1 MSLRL
6 GGAVAL
12 AAAYVAFT
20 AVPAL
25 AGPTLD
31 AVKSKGQLTCGV
43 NTGLPGFSSPDSQG
57 KWTGLDVDI
66 CKAVAAVIL
75 NDTAKIRYTP
85 LSAQQRLTA
94 LQSGEIDL
102 LVRNTTWSLTRDA
115 QGLDFAPPVYYDG
128 QGLMVAKSLG
138 VTSAKQLD
146 GATVCVQPGT
156 TTELNLADWFR
167 AHNLSFK
174 PVVIEALDEVNA
186 AFFAGRCDV
195 LTTDI
200 SGLAGVRASVATKP
214 DDFIILPEV
223 MSKEPLAPV
232 VRHGDNQWRDIV
244 SWTIYALIEAEEK
257 GITQANIDAKLKDPD
272 PSVQRLL
279 GVQGDLGTGLG
290 VDKAWAYRAIK
301 AVGNYGEIFE
311 RNIGKKTPLKLDR
324 GLNALWTNGGLMYAP
339 PIR

>member
-1 MSLRL
+1 MNVRHW
-6 GGAVAL
+6 GAAI
-12 AAAYVAFT
+12 AAACLALVAG
-20 AVPAL
+20 PAL
-25 AGPTLD
+25 AGPTVD
-31 AVKSKGQLTCGV
+31 AVKARGQLACGV
-43 NTGLPGFSSPDSQG
+43 NTGIPGFSNPDSQG

-66 CKAVAAVIL
+66 CKAVAAVVL
-75 NDTAKIRYTP
+75 NDVTKIRYTP

-94 LQSGEIDL
+94 LQSGEIDVL
-102 LVRNTTWSLTRDA
+102 ARNTTWSLTRDG
-115 QGLDFAPPVYYDG
+115 QGLDFAPVVYYDG

-167 AHNLSFK
+167 AHGLTFK

-186 AFFAGRCDV
+186 AFFSGRCDV

-200 SGLAGVRASVATKP
+200 SGLAGVRASVSGNP
-214 DDFIILPEV
+214 DDYLILPEV
-223 MSKEPLAPV
+223 MSKEPLALV

-244 SWTIYALIEAEEK
+244 AWTIYALIEAEER
-257 GITQANIDAKLKDPD
+257 GITAANVDAKLKDAD

-279 GVQGDLGTGLG
+279 GVQGDLGLVLG
-290 VDKAWAYRAIK
+290 VDKQWAYRAIK

-311 RNIGKKTPLKLDR
+311 RNVGKSSPLKLDR

>member
-1 MSLRL
+1 MNLRL
-6 GGAVAL
+6 RGAVAL
-12 AAAYVAFT
+12 AAFYAAF
-20 AVPAL
+20 AAMPAA

-31 AVKSKGQLTCGV
+31 AVKAKGQLTCGV

-75 NDTAKIRYTP
+75 NDTNKIRFTP

-94 LQSGEIDL
+94 LQSGEIDIL
-102 LVRNTTWSLTRDA
+102 TRNTTWSLTRDA
-115 QGLDFAPPVYYDG
+115 QGLDFAPVVYYDG
-128 QGLMVAKSLG
+128 QGLMVPKALG

-146 GATVCVQPGT
+146 GATICVQPGT

-167 AHNLSFK
+167 AHNLTFK

-200 SGLAGVRASVATKP
+200 SGLAGVRASVASKP
-214 DDFIILPEV
+214 DDYIILPEV
-223 MSKEPLAPV
+223 LSKEPLAPV

-244 SWTIYALIEAEEK
+244 SWTIYALLEAEER
-257 GITQANIDAKLKDPD
+257 GITQANVDAKLKDAD

-279 GVQGDLGTGLG
+279 GVQGDLGAALG
-290 VDKAWAYRAIK
+290 VDKSWVYRAIK

-324 GLNALWTNGGLMYAP
+324 GLNAQWTNGGLMYAP